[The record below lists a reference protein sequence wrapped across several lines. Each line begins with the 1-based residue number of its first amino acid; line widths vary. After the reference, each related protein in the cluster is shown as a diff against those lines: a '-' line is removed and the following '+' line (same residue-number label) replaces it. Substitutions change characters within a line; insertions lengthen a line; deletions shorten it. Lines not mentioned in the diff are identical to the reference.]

1 MLHQMQEMETT
12 NEKGFT
18 FLELLLVL
26 SVVGIV
32 SMTILYVGN
41 RWFTEQSE
49 KEAVDAFIA
58 TIHHA
63 QAYAIGHETATAVRF
78 RNSGKSY
85 SLFTPYTTTYS
96 TTDFPADMK
105 WVAGGN
111 RISAIEF
118 QSNGRIAK
126 PGTIILRTS
135 TGNIRLTLQLEHG
148 RVFVYE
154 E

>member
-1 MLHQMQEMETT
+1 MVI
-12 NEKGFT
+12 EKERGFT

-41 RWFTEQSE
+41 RWFIEQSE
-49 KEAVDAFIA
+49 EEAVDAFIA

-63 QAYAIGHETATAVRF
+63 QAYAIGHETSTAIKF
-78 RNSGKSY
+78 KNAGKSY
-85 SLFTPYTTTYS
+85 SLFTPTTEMYS
-96 TTDFPADMK
+96 TTDFPAQMK

-118 QSNGRIAK
+118 HPNGHIVK

-135 TGNIRLTLQLEHG
+135 MGDKRLTLQLEHG

-154 E
+154 Q